1 MADIVSLQELV
12 DAKLDA
18 QSLERFINGDVDEE
32 VLTRLSQ
39 QYPSLQNFLF
49 QFQKYNSRAYKTF
62 ADMDADKATIS
73 AKSKVTVT
81 NDATA
86 SNNGDWQ
93 WDGTSFT
100 KSFYDP
106 LTQAKAYTDS
116 SINTQNIKQ
125 LYSTANNVLNLNVN
139 PADGSLR
146 TVAAAQVNVF
156 PITAGETYTLVST
169 GFDTTYAKLAVSANN
184 TSTAGSAKTLVAL
197 TSVDATTK
205 TFVAPIT
212 GYAFLNVKWTPNL
225 DMTTKLSIKSTE
237 FIEVIGMQ
245 NKPVRDLLAQS
256 RMDNAK
262 LETVVNAEDLDIFVP
277 ELYSTATKS
286 AGFFVGVSGTLTSNS
301 GAELVCFPIKP
312 NHSYLIKSSA
322 FLSTKTVG
330 LSATNT
336 VVNGGAIINRTLQ
349 ATTDPTIYK
358 FDTTSADSGFLYA
371 FFTTRLDLQTYDVR
385 TTLKIYVD
393 AVVTDES
400 PYIQAINGIRFK
412 SEASESTVE
421 TRLTDKKCFA
431 FGDSITEGTGGSI
444 VAWWEQIWGTTVENY
459 GSSGGRASRVVDIA
473 VAGEGLAKRDSATS
487 GTAWPT
493 KDYSNL
499 YCVNLMI
506 GTNDSD
512 GSSFGNIA
520 DNPTG
525 RVEDYPT
532 TNDYWNLFPNTYV
545 GNISLFIEFIRWKAP
560 QAEIHITTPPY
571 RNFFNETSE
580 LWDQPERITKL
591 IPYLESIARIYG
603 VHLIYGTYECGIGY
617 KHMHPNSIDYST
629 DGVHF
634 TALGNEIFGKF
645 IAEKTLNF
653 G

>member
-1 MADIVSLQELV
+1 MITSGGTATLGLYDNASAISKKADIEY
-12 DAKLDA
+12 
-18 QSLERFINGDVDEE
+18 VDET
-32 VLTRLSQ
+32 VGN
-39 QYPSLQNFLF
+39 LQGLL
-49 QFQKYNSRAYKTF
+49 NSVGTGNRAYKTY
-62 ADMDADKATIS
+62 AEMDADKANIP

-81 NDATA
+81 NDTTS

-100 KSFYDP
+100 KSVYDL

-116 SINTQNIKQ
+116 SINTQNVKQ
-125 LYSTANNVLNLNVN
+125 IYSTANNVLNLNVD
-139 PADGSLR
+139 PANGSLR
-146 TVAAAQVNVF
+146 TVTAAQVNVF

-169 GFDTTYAKLAVSANN
+169 GFDTTYAKLAVSENN
-184 TSTAGSAKTLVAL
+184 STTVGKTQTLVAL

-205 TFVAPIT
+205 TFEAPIT
-212 GYAFLNVKWTPNL
+212 GYGFLNVKWTPNL
-225 DMTTKLSIKSTE
+225 DMTATLSIKSTE
-237 FIEVIGMQ
+237 FIEVVGMQ
-245 NKPVRDLLAQS
+245 SNPVRDLLAQS
-256 RMDNAK
+256 RMNNANI
-262 LETVVNAEDLDIFVP
+262 ETVVNEEDLDIFYP
-277 ELYSTATKS
+277 ELYSTATKT
-286 AGFFVGVSGTLTSNS
+286 AGFFVGTSGTLTSNS

-312 NHSYLIKSSA
+312 NHSYLIKSPA
-322 FLSTKTVG
+322 FLATKTVG

-336 VVNGGAIINRTLQ
+336 VVNGKAITNRTLQ
-349 ATTDPTIYK
+349 ATTDPNVYK
-358 FDTTSADSGFLYA
+358 FDTTSADSDFLYA
-371 FFTTRLDLQTYDVR
+371 FFTTRLDAQTYDVR
-385 TTLKIYVD
+385 STLKIYVD

-400 PYIQAINGIRFK
+400 PYIQAINGIRLK
-412 SEASESTVE
+412 SEASESTTTVK

-431 FGDSITEGTGGSI
+431 FGDSITAGTGGSI
-444 VAWWEQIWGTTVENY
+444 VAWWEQIWGTTVNNY

-487 GTAWPT
+487 DTVWET

-512 GSSFGNIA
+512 GSSFGDIA
-520 DNPTG
+520 NNPTG

-571 RNFFNETSE
+571 RNFFNEPSG
-580 LWDQPERITKL
+580 LWDQPERITRL
-591 IPYLESIARIYG
+591 IPHLESIARIYG

-617 KHMHPNSIDYST
+617 KHMHPDSIDYST

-645 IAEKTLNF
+645 VAEKTLNF